1 MNYRLLG
8 GAEGDIDRILLC
20 SATQWGFEA
29 AGRYDRL
36 MRAVFAAVAAFPAL
50 NGSHEIAGVRVYPL
64 RLGRRLVSFEQRV
77 TRPRH
82 LVVYRVGTDG
92 VVEIL
97 GLAHDRML
105 LDRAARRMQR
115 EAKR

>member
-1 MNYRLLG
+1 
-8 GAEGDIDRILLC
+8 
-20 SATQWGFEA
+20 
-29 AGRYDRL
+29 
-36 MRAVFAAVAAFPAL
+36 MRTVFAAIAALPAL
-50 NGSHEIAGVRVYPL
+50 QGSQEIAGVRVYPL
-64 RLGRRLVSFEQRV
+64 WLGRRLVSLEQRV
-77 TRPRH
+77 ARPRH

-115 EAKR
+115 EAKG

>member
-1 MNYRLLG
+1 LNYRLLG
-8 GAEGDIDRILLC
+8 GAEGDIDRILLR
-20 SATQWGFEA
+20 SAREWGFEA

-50 NGSHEIAGVRVYPL
+50 HGSQEIAGARVYPL
-64 RLGRRLVSFEQRV
+64 RLGRRLVPLEQRV
-77 TRPRH
+77 GRPRH

-105 LDRAARRMQR
+105 LDRAARRMRR
-115 EAKR
+115 EAKG